1 MLLLGKVQL
10 SSGSCCS
17 SLVYCNIRGKMMRG
31 DVVRVSGVYCKQAII
46 MEYRN
51 VLVAVLGRVRA
62 MVWSE
67 ILESAAVLLQVVPL
81 QVVHIVQRKARGR
94 EM

>member
-1 MLLLGKVQL
+1 
-10 SSGSCCS
+10 
-17 SLVYCNIRGKMMRG
+17 MMRG

-46 MEYRN
+46 M
-51 VLVAVLGRVRA
+51 GRVRA